1 MMKIRLLLGTFA
13 LAAGMAFPAAAQDAF
28 TLRGEIGGME
38 GKKIYLMY
46 GDAAGQQ
53 VTDSVV
59 VEKRGFVFSGKVGE
73 VSNALLAKDLKR
85 LAVGSSTFTRL
96 WLEPADMVF
105 DCPTGDLRQFT
116 MTGSRTQGEQ
126 AAADNIQGT
135 LQDVID
141 ERLREMG
148 VIWRFFDIKR
158 LNGADNAGITISREI
173 LTDPTDLN
181 SVTTLEIAPD
191 DPRWALPFYNIE
203 AELMG
208 WEQNAGWE

>member
-1 MMKIRLLLGTFA
+1 MIKSLILTFA
-13 LAAGMAFPAAAQDAF
+13 LGAGAASLAMAQDSF
-28 TLRGEIGGME
+28 ILRGEIGGME

-46 GDAAGQQ
+46 NAGEGKN
-53 VTDSVV
+53 VTDSAVV
-59 VEKRGFVFSGKVGE
+59 QDGNFVFKGTVDKVA
-73 VSNALLAKDLKR
+73 NAFMAKTTDLR
-85 LAVGSSTFTRL
+85 QANEEGFASL
-96 WLEPADMVF
+96 WLEPAEMAF
-105 DCPTGDLRQFT
+105 ACPTGDLKAFT
-116 MTGSRTQGEQ
+116 LTGSRTQDEQ

>member
-116 MTGSRTQGEQ
+116 MTGSRTQDEQ
-126 AAADNIQGT
+126 AE
-135 LQDVID
+135 L
-141 ERLREMG
+141 ERM
-148 VIWRFFDIKR
+148 K
-158 LNGADNAGITISREI
+158 A
-173 LTDPTDLN
+173 
-181 SVTTLEIAPD
+181 SVTKELQPLLEAYGAAQDDAEREALKMKMAP
-191 DPRWALPFYNIE
+191 
-203 AELMG
+203 
-208 WEQNAGWE
+208 

>member
-1 MMKIRLLLGTFA
+1 
-13 LAAGMAFPAAAQDAF
+13 
-28 TLRGEIGGME
+28 
-38 GKKIYLMY
+38 MY

-116 MTGSRTQGEQ
+116 MTGSRTQDEQ

>member
-105 DCPTGDLRQFT
+105 DCPTGDLWQFT
-116 MTGSRTQGEQ
+116 MTGSRTQDEQ

>member
-116 MTGSRTQGEQ
+116 MTGSRTQDEQ
-126 AAADNIQGT
+126 AIPE
-135 LQDVID
+135 L
-141 ERLREMG
+141 
-148 VIWRFFDIKR
+148 
-158 LNGADNAGITISREI
+158 
-173 LTDPTDLN
+173 P
-181 SVTTLEIAPD
+181 
-191 DPRWALPFYNIE
+191 PRI
-203 AELMG
+203 
-208 WEQNAGWE
+208 

>member
-53 VTDSVV
+53 VTDSIV

-116 MTGSRTQGEQ
+116 MTGSRTQDEQ